1 MTVTVRVRAVLDP
14 VRQLEAEAA
23 AGHPHETETV
33 GVTRASYRV
42 DRCLLPGQTVVS
54 GRAVAVSLQIE
65 CRGEGNVTGS

>member
-1 MTVTVRVRAVLDP
+1 MAVTVRVRAVLDP

-23 AGHPHETETV
+23 AGHPQETETV

-42 DRCLLPGQTVVS
+42 DRCPLPGQTVVS

-65 CRGEGNVTGS
+65 CRDEGNITGS